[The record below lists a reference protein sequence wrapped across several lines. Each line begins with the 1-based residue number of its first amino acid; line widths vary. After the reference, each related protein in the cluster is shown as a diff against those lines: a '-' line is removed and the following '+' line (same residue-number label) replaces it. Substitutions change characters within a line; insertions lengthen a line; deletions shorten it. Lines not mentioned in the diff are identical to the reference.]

1 MRTEELFY
9 PELQVVI
16 GPYVLQEGITFTS
29 YSDPKTPYDWC
40 RILFTEEF
48 QGSIQVEEKAE
59 VEVYAGY
66 GGSLQ
71 LFFKGLVAKN
81 YNQAG
86 AKDEILVKDYSLKLA
101 ETKVTNTFLDVS
113 PQELVQYSLQEAGI
127 IEYELTDQVY
137 RPKGVVSVIQKT
149 VVEFLKE
156 INALWNIQADSYF
169 QLGKFYWGMEPEQQ
183 DIYVFEYGSNIISLT
198 RENSFWVLLTV
209 SVPFIG
215 HSQLIEVEHPYV
227 SGEFLVSRVSCF
239 VNEDG
244 WLRTKI
250 WFQA

>member
-16 GPYVLQEGITFTS
+16 GSYVLQEGITFAS

-48 QGSIQVEEKAE
+48 QGSIQVAEKEE

-66 GGSLQ
+66 GGSQQ

-113 PQELVQYSLQEAGI
+113 PQELVQYGLQEAGI
-127 IEYELTDQVY
+127 LEYELSTQVY
-137 RPKGVVSVIQKT
+137 RPKAVVSVVQKT

-183 DIYVFEYGSNIISLT
+183 EIYVFEYGSNIISLT
-198 RENSFWVLLTV
+198 RESGFWVLLTV

-215 HSQLIEVEHPYV
+215 HSQLIEVEHPNI

>member
-183 DIYVFEYGSNIISLT
+183 YYIADQGKQLLGITHSECPIYWTFTIN
-198 RENSFWVLLTV
+198 
-209 SVPFIG
+209 
-215 HSQLIEVEHPYV
+215 
-227 SGEFLVSRVSCF
+227 
-239 VNEDG
+239 
-244 WLRTKI
+244 
-250 WFQA
+250 

>member
-9 PELQVVI
+9 PELQVII
-16 GPYVLQEGITFTS
+16 GPYILQEGITFAS

-48 QGSIQVEEKAE
+48 QGSIQAEEKAE

-66 GGSLQ
+66 NGNLQ

-113 PQELVQYSLQEAGI
+113 PQELVQYGLQEAGI
-127 IEYELTDQVY
+127 MDYELSDQVY
-137 RPKGVVSVIQKT
+137 RTKAVVSVVQKT

-156 INALWNIQADSYF
+156 INALWGIQADSYF
-169 QLGKFYWGMEPEQQ
+169 QLGKFYWGMVPEQSE
-183 DIYVFEYGSNIISLT
+183 IYLFEYGSNIISIS
-198 RENSFWVLLTV
+198 RESGFWVLLTV
-209 SVPFIG
+209 CVPFIG
-215 HSQLIEVEHPYV
+215 HSQIIEVDHPFV
-227 SGEFLVSRVSCF
+227 NGEFTVSRVSNF

-250 WFQA
+250 WFRS

>member
-1 MRTEELFY
+1 M
-9 PELQVVI
+9 
-16 GPYVLQEGITFTS
+16 
-29 YSDPKTPYDWC
+29 
-40 RILFTEEF
+40 
-48 QGSIQVEEKAE
+48 
-59 VEVYAGY
+59 
-66 GGSLQ
+66 
-71 LFFKGLVAKN
+71 AKN

-183 DIYVFEYGSNIISLT
+183 EIYVFEYGSNIISLT

-227 SGEFLVSRVSCF
+227 SGEF
-239 VNEDG
+239 
-244 WLRTKI
+244 
-250 WFQA
+250 

>member
-9 PELQVVI
+9 PELQVVM
-16 GPYVLQEGITFTS
+16 GPYILQEGITFAS

-40 RILFTEEF
+40 RIVFTEDF
-48 QGSIQVEEKAE
+48 QECIQVEENAE

-71 LFFKGLVAKN
+71 LFFKGLVAKS
-81 YNQAG
+81 YNHAG

-101 ETKVTNTFLDVS
+101 KTKVTNTFLEVS
-113 PQELVQYSLQEAGI
+113 PQELVQYGLQEAGI
-127 IEYELTDQVY
+127 TEYELSGQIY
-137 RPKGVVSVIQKT
+137 RPKAVVSIVQKT
-149 VVEFLKE
+149 VVDFLKE
-156 INALWNIQADSYF
+156 INALWGIQMDSYF
-169 QLGKFYWGMEPEQQ
+169 QLGKFYWGLAPEQQ
-183 DIYVFEYGSNIISLT
+183 EIYIFEYGSNIISLT
-198 RENSFWVLLTV
+198 RESGFWVLLTV

-215 HSQLIEVEHPYV
+215 HSQLIEVVHPYV
-227 SGEFLVSRVSCF
+227 NGEFLVRRVSCY

-250 WFQA
+250 WFQE